1 MLTLRIERDSDEL
14 SVQPCQV
21 FGIAEHFSIAGN
33 LFIGKTVKALAPAVT
48 YKSGAENEIDHN
60 AVLVFYASVWQHTVD
75 LSLVV
80 ADNTHLFLKGVK
92 GFNQSADG
100 FLHTLQRSVNLN
112 RMSQFGGLQ

>member
-48 YKSGAENEIDHN
+48 
-60 AVLVFYASVWQHTVD
+60 
-75 LSLVV
+75 
-80 ADNTHLFLKGVK
+80 
-92 GFNQSADG
+92 
-100 FLHTLQRSVNLN
+100 
-112 RMSQFGGLQ
+112 

>member
-92 GFNQSADG
+92 GFNQSVIFFSSLIAEIS
-100 FLHTLQRSVNLN
+100 FQRS
-112 RMSQFGGLQ
+112 